1 MPTLQDIIYSVVAGK
16 GSRFLKVLLLF
27 LAVVGVTTWFDLR
40 GYKNFYLEEAMDN
53 AQLARNISEGKGYTT
68 QVIRPFSLYLLNK
81 HANQKLEELLKTFP
95 ENRALW
101 TIEQQQ
107 KVEQILKSVD
117 LNAPQPDIT
126 NPPVYPVV
134 LSWLMNVL
142 PFDFTINPETKF
154 LRYQPELLIAVF
166 NQILF
171 FLTVWMTFSLATRL
185 FEESVGWLTVIVMLG
200 SELLWRF
207 TVSGL
212 PVILLMAI
220 FLLLVW
226 SLVMI
231 EKGGGEGLW
240 NPIRMVFLALIA
252 GVIVGLGTLTIYRF
266 AVVVVP
272 ALFFIGLY
280 SGPRR
285 GLLCALFLI
294 GFASVVAPW
303 VYRNYELT
311 GAPFGAATYAVY
323 EGTSTFGGSLL
334 QRSLNPDFTKVQ
346 PSDIPEKL
354 WTNLS
359 QIIKTDLPF
368 FGGSWVGAFFIVGL
382 LFPFRNVVLRR
393 LRHFTVLAIIC
404 FVITQAL
411 GKTHL
416 SVNSPEVNSENM
428 LVLLAPLVFMFG
440 CSLFYMLLEQV
451 RANVPELRSIFIGI
465 FSFFMCLPLLIALLF
480 KPVHP
485 VAYPPYY
492 PPRIYEIGSWMER
505 NELVMSD
512 IPWAVAWYGN
522 RTCILLTSNSDRE
535 YEAINAR
542 RTIHGLYLTS
552 VTLDGRF
559 LSDWVRGEYEGW
571 GMFIL
576 DLLLKREVPTGFPL
590 QRAPTGFFP
599 EQLFLS
605 DKERWVQ

>member
-252 GVIVGLGTLTIYRF
+252 GVIAGLGL
-266 AVVVVP
+266 
-272 ALFFIGLY
+272 
-280 SGPRR
+280 
-285 GLLCALFLI
+285 
-294 GFASVVAPW
+294 
-303 VYRNYELT
+303 
-311 GAPFGAATYAVY
+311 
-323 EGTSTFGGSLL
+323 
-334 QRSLNPDFTKVQ
+334 
-346 PSDIPEKL
+346 
-354 WTNLS
+354 
-359 QIIKTDLPF
+359 
-368 FGGSWVGAFFIVGL
+368 
-382 LFPFRNVVLRR
+382 
-393 LRHFTVLAIIC
+393 
-404 FVITQAL
+404 
-411 GKTHL
+411 
-416 SVNSPEVNSENM
+416 
-428 LVLLAPLVFMFG
+428 
-440 CSLFYMLLEQV
+440 
-451 RANVPELRSIFIGI
+451 
-465 FSFFMCLPLLIALLF
+465 
-480 KPVHP
+480 
-485 VAYPPYY
+485 
-492 PPRIYEIGSWMER
+492 
-505 NELVMSD
+505 
-512 IPWAVAWYGN
+512 
-522 RTCILLTSNSDRE
+522 
-535 YEAINAR
+535 
-542 RTIHGLYLTS
+542 
-552 VTLDGRF
+552 
-559 LSDWVRGEYEGW
+559 
-571 GMFIL
+571 
-576 DLLLKREVPTGFPL
+576 
-590 QRAPTGFFP
+590 
-599 EQLFLS
+599 
-605 DKERWVQ
+605 

>member
-1 MPTLQDIIYSVVAGK
+1 MPTLQDIIYSIVAGK
-16 GSRFLKVLLLF
+16 GARFLKVFLLF
-27 LAVVGVTTWFDLR
+27 LAVVGVTTWYDLR
-40 GYKNFYLEEAMDN
+40 GYKNFHLEEAMDN
-53 AQLARNISEGKGYTT
+53 AQLARNISEGKGFTT
-68 QVIRPFSLYLLNK
+68 QFIRPFSVYLLNK
-81 HANQKLEELLKTFP
+81 RANQKLEELIKRFP

-107 KVEQILKSVD
+107 KVDQILKSVD
-117 LNAPQPDIT
+117 LNLPHPDVS
-126 NPPVYPVV
+126 NPPVYPVI
-134 LSWLMNVL
+134 LSWLMNAL
-142 PFDFTINPETKF
+142 PFDFTINPDTKF
-154 LRYQPELLIAVF
+154 VRHQPELLIAIF

-171 FLTVWMTFSLATRL
+171 FFTVWMTFSLATRL
-185 FEESVGWLTVIVMLG
+185 FEESVGWLTVVVMLG

-212 PVILLMAI
+212 PTVMLMAI
-220 FLLLVW
+220 FLILAWILVT
-226 SLVMI
+226 I
-231 EKGGGEGLW
+231 EKSGGEGLW
-240 NPIRMVFLALIA
+240 NPIRMVFLALIG
-252 GVIVGLGTLTIYRF
+252 GVVTGIGTLTSYRF
-266 AVVVVP
+266 AVVLIP
-272 ALFFIGLY
+272 SLFFIGFY

-285 GLLCALFLI
+285 GLLCALFIL
-294 GFASVVAPW
+294 GFSAVISPW
-303 VYRNYELT
+303 IYRNYELT

-323 EGTSTFGGSLL
+323 EGTSIFEGSLL

-346 PSDIPEKL
+346 PSDVPEKL

-359 QIIKTDLPF
+359 EIIKTDLPF
-368 FGGSWVGAFFIVGL
+368 FGGSWVGAFFLVGL
-382 LFPFRNVVLRR
+382 LFPFRSIVLRR

-404 FVITQAL
+404 FVIVQAL

-416 SVNSPEVNSENM
+416 SIDSPQVNSENI
-428 LVLLAPLVFMFG
+428 LVLLAPIVFMFG

-465 FSFFMCLPLLIALLF
+465 FTVVMSLPLFIALLF
-480 KPVHP
+480 KPTHP
-485 VAYPPYY
+485 IAYPPYY

-505 NELVMSD
+505 QELLMSD

-522 RTCILLTSNSDRE
+522 RPCIWLTSNSDRE
-535 YEAINAR
+535 YEAINAQ

-552 VTLDGRF
+552 MTLDRRF

-590 QRAPTGFFP
+590 KKAPTGFFP

-605 DKERWVQ
+605 DKERWIH